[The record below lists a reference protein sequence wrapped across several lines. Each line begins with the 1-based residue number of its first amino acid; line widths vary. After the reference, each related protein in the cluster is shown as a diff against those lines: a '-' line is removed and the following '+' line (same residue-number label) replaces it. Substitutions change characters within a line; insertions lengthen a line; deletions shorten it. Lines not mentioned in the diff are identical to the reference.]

1 MQFCSWIAEFV
12 ARVCLRLGG
21 FNGCH
26 VRLDDGLPLL
36 PQDRNYSDAVVDSI
50 SASMSPDECL
60 LIASDG
66 NSRSEFF
73 NSLRR

>member
-1 MQFCSWIAEFV
+1 
-12 ARVCLRLGG
+12 
-21 FNGCH
+21 
-26 VRLDDGLPLL
+26 VRLADGFPLL

-50 SASMSPDECL
+50 SASMSLGECL

-66 NSRSEFF
+66 SSRSEFF